1 MLVQPAKAMSP
12 TLEDA
17 DLDAACRQ
25 VARLIADDRYS
36 FIGPG
41 TTMQRIK
48 RMLGAEGT
56 LLGVDVFREGRIV
69 ALDVGEA
76 ELLAFSEER
85 AARIVVG
92 IVGGQGY
99 LFGRGNQQFSARVI
113 ERVGKA
119 EIVIVATVQKLASLE
134 AKCLFVDTGD
144 EAVDRMLSGYVSVVT
159 GPDRRAMFKVARP

>member
-1 MLVQPAKAMSP
+1 MSAKPS
-12 TLEDA
+12 
-17 DLDAACRQ
+17 CWR
-25 VARLIADDRYS
+25 
-36 FIGPG
+36 
-41 TTMQRIK
+41 
-48 RMLGAEGT
+48 
-56 LLGVDVFREGRIV
+56 FRRS
-69 ALDVGEA
+69 A
-76 ELLAFSEER
+76 

-144 EAVDRMLSGYVSVVT
+144 EVVDRMLSGYVSIVT